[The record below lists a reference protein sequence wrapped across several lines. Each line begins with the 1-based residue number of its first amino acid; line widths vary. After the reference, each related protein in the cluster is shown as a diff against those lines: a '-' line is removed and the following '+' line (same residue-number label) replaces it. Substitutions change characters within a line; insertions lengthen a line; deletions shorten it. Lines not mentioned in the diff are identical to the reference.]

1 MGIYLS
7 PILLDVI
14 LVTGTAGP
22 GNLNP
27 RLPGYK
33 KCSHSTKV
41 ISKSDILLSQQLCEW
56 PGVYHY
62 FTNPGELK
70 QWFMKDFEKFV
81 FALQLGRQASL
92 MGCLMCLC
100 QVDTCSMLKHWTHTL
115 NLYFFSKLSLLQS
128 PFYKVCITDLCDV
141 FRTLCAHTCD
151 ATHKEF
157 FCFFFFLTQQRKE

>member
-33 KCSHSTKV
+33 KCNHSTKV

-70 QWFMKDFEKFV
+70 QWFTKDFEKFV

-100 QVDTCSMLKHWTHTL
+100 RVDTCSMLKHWTHTL
-115 NLYFFSKLSLLQS
+115 NLYFFLVSFHCYNPHFIKFVLQTYVMYLELSALTPVMPPTKS
-128 PFYKVCITDLCDV
+128 
-141 FRTLCAHTCD
+141 
-151 ATHKEF
+151 F
-157 FCFFFFLTQQRKE
+157 FVSFFF